1 MASILVILGSFAG
14 LGCAFAAL
22 LTGMGPL
29 VALAYW
35 MGGGLAG
42 LSLALA
48 GAALVPVHNA
58 EPGRTHRSGRTASV

>member
-14 LGCAFAAL
+14 LGCALAAL

-48 GAALVPVHNA
+48 GAALAPARNV
-58 EPGRTHRSGRTASV
+58 ERGRSHRSGRPASV